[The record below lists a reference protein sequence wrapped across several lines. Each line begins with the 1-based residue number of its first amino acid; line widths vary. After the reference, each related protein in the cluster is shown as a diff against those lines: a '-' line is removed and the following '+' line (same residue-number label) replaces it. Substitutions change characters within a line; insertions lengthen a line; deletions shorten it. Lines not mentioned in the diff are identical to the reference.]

1 MLYAEDKKLTIRL
14 FTGAVLYGIGMALTV
29 FAKVSLPVELAFL
42 IVAYV
47 ILGGDVVWQAVKNI
61 SRGQIFDEHFL
72 MSLSTIGAFAI
83 GEYPEAVA
91 VMLFYQIGE
100 FSSRWRSSVP
110 ENPFLTSWTFARMWH
125 PFFGMENCAP
135 FPRKALPWEKPSL

>member
-1 MLYAEDKKLTIRL
+1 MSEKSEDTAAPQEQKKTSIFNAEDKKLTIRL

-61 SRGQIFDEHFL
+61 SRGQIFDE
-72 MSLSTIGAFAI
+72 LS
-83 GEYPEAVA
+83 
-91 VMLFYQIGE
+91 
-100 FSSRWRSSVP
+100 S
-110 ENPFLTSWTFARMWH
+110 
-125 PFFGMENCAP
+125 
-135 FPRKALPWEKPSL
+135 